1 MFRWADMGLEVDL
14 VTLIS
19 AGIILLLLILVIVL
33 FAKLSGLK
41 KRMNTFM
48 SGADGKSLE
57 QAFVNKFENMDLV
70 NAKLREI
77 DGRLEIIDRNL
88 LITFQRYS
96 IVKYDAFSAGGGQL
110 SFVLCMLTKDDDGF
124 LMNTVHSNS
133 NEGYFCYL
141 KEIKNGQSALE
152 LSEEER
158 QALEQALIK

>member
-1 MFRWADMGLEVDL
+1 MFKWSDMGLEIDL

-19 AGIILLLLILVIVL
+19 AGIIILLLILVIVL

-41 KRMNTFM
+41 KRMNYFLGG
-48 SGADGKSLE
+48 SDGKSLE
-57 QAFVNKFENMDLV
+57 DAFVKKFENMDLV

-77 DGRLEIIDRNL
+77 DGRLELIDRNL

-110 SFVLCMLTKDDDGF
+110 SFVICILTKDDDGI

-133 NEGYFCYL
+133 TEGYFCYI

-158 QALEQALIK
+158 QALEQALVK

>member
-1 MFRWADMGLEVDL
+1 MFKWSDMGLEIDL

-19 AGIILLLLILVIVL
+19 AGIIFLLLILVIVL
-33 FAKLSGLK
+33 FAKCSGLK
-41 KRMNTFM
+41 KRMGYFM
-48 SGADGKSLE
+48 SGSDGKSLE
-57 QAFVNKFENMDLV
+57 DAFARKFENMDLV

-77 DGRLEIIDRNL
+77 DGRLDMIDRNL

-124 LMNTVHSNS
+124 IMNTVHSNS
-133 NEGYFCYL
+133 NEGYFCYM

-152 LSEEER
+152 LSDEER
-158 QALEQALIK
+158 QALEQALVK

>member
-1 MFRWADMGLEVDL
+1 MFRWADLGLEVDL

-19 AGIILLLLILVIVL
+19 VSIIFLLLILVIVL
-33 FAKLSGLK
+33 FAKCSGLK
-41 KRMNTFM
+41 KRMNAFM
-48 SGADGKSLE
+48 SGSDGKSLE
-57 QAFVNKFENMDLV
+57 DSFVSKFENMDYI
-70 NAKLREI
+70 NSKLREI
-77 DGRLEIIDRNL
+77 DGRLELIDRNL

-133 NEGYFCYL
+133 NEGYFCYV
-141 KEIKNGQSALE
+141 KEIKNGQSELE

-158 QALEQALIK
+158 QALEQALVK